1 MRKTL
6 SLMALLGTGIATC
19 LFAASPIFGDEPG
32 NRVGEKPQS
41 AEIHHP
47 DMVFSTDARKGSYA
61 GDKRQRIPE
70 KAEKSASEGL
80 GVRGSTMFMSSW
92 GDYESHYGIYNI
104 PYTHG
109 MEFTPVFT
117 STAAIGC
124 GYENGDGL
132 YYGFARV
139 IEGGQYVYRIYHY
152 DMETGEIV
160 ASIPVEQDMQ
170 ASDIA
175 VDPTTGKAYGCCPG
189 ENDSC
194 VILQARQDQR
204 PADPYR
210 RH

>member
-19 LFAASPIFGDEPG
+19 LFAASPMFGDEPG
-32 NRVGEKPQS
+32 SRVGEKPQS
-41 AEIHHP
+41 ADIHHP
-47 DMVFSTDARKGSYA
+47 DMVFSNDVRKGSYA
-61 GDKRQRIPE
+61 GDKLQRIPE

-80 GVRGSTMFMSSW
+80 GLRGSTMFMSSW

-104 PYTHG
+104 PYTQG

-170 ASDIA
+170 A
-175 VDPTTGKAYGCCPG
+175 
-189 ENDSC
+189 
-194 VILQARQDQR
+194 
-204 PADPYR
+204 
-210 RH
+210 